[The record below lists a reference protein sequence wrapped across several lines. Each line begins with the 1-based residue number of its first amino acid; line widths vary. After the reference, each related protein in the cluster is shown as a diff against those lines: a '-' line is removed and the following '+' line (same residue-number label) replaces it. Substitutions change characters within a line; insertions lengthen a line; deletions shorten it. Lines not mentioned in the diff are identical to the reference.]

1 MEPDQSGNRFRTLAG
16 AALALLAGAGLVL
29 LFEAA
34 LQLLQFGPPNSLFLE
49 ERRGGQTRFT
59 PNREVAHRFFP
70 HRFRRDFAG
79 GAGFTEPKPANT
91 VRIFVLG
98 ASTVAGFPNPPN
110 TAFPRFLEQ
119 MLADAYPSRR
129 FEVIN
134 CGLTAINSFCLLDF
148 VSEVADYS
156 PDLIVLYAGHNE
168 FVGPYGV
175 TTPFARF
182 GNDWRGIRLYMYLQ
196 RSRIHFGLKELI
208 FRLRSWG
215 KGGEGRE
222 PFGLHLVSRE
232 IGPRDEGYGITGR
245 NFRRN
250 LEEMLA
256 LAERHA
262 VPVALST
269 LVSNLKDFHPLRSQC
284 DGSGLSDR
292 IDALAAGG
300 NLEEA
305 AAAADRALESHPDCA
320 DLHFQLGRV
329 RYLQGRY
336 RQAAGAFAS
345 ARDLDRMPFR
355 APSSF
360 NEVILELAGGS
371 GGRVLLNDAAKAFA
385 AASPEGIVGNE
396 LITEYLHPTVYG
408 HFLIARTLVEALA
421 ESPVSAPWGRSRER
435 PLAEF
440 ERYARRLGYSLR
452 DQVFTRNY
460 LVRFLARLPYREPPA
475 LLRRQIASLVREQ
488 ALQIP
493 RLDPASRRILAERGE
508 IAFLRSMADSLLPG
522 EAEALRPLLE

>member
-1 MEPDQSGNRFRTLAG
+1 MGPDQSQNRLRSLG
-16 AALALLAGAGLVL
+16 GIALALLGGAGLVL
-29 LFEAA
+29 LLESA
-34 LQLLQFGPPNSLFLE
+34 LQLFQLGPPNRLFLE
-49 ERRGGQTRFT
+49 ERRGRETRYT

-79 GAGFTEPKPANT
+79 SADFTEPKPANA
-91 VRIFVLG
+91 VRVFVLG

-119 MLADAYPSRR
+119 MLADVYPARR

-148 VSEVADYS
+148 VGEVAGYS
-156 PDLIVLYAGHNE
+156 PDLIVVYAGHNE

-182 GNDWRGIRLYMYLQ
+182 GNDWRGIRLYMFLQ
-196 RSRIHFGLKELI
+196 RSRIHYGLKELI
-208 FRLRSWG
+208 FRLRFRG
-215 KGGEGRE
+215 RDGAARE

-232 IGPRDEGYGITGR
+232 IGPLDDGYETTRR

-256 LAERHA
+256 LAEERA

-269 LVSNLKDFHPLRSQC
+269 LVANLKDFHPLRSRC

-292 IDALAAGG
+292 VEGLASEG

-305 AAAADRALESHPDCA
+305 AAAADRALERNPDCA

-329 RYLQGRY
+329 RYLQGKY
-336 RQAAGAFAS
+336 PQAAAAFAS

-355 APSSF
+355 APASF
-360 NEVILELAGGS
+360 NEVILDLAQEGG
-371 GGRVLLNDAAKAFA
+371 GQVVLNDVEKGFA
-385 AASPEGIVGNE
+385 AASPQGIVGNE

-408 HFLIARTLVEALA
+408 HFLIARTLMEALA
-421 ESPVSAPWGRSRER
+421 ESPVSRPWGQRRASH
-435 PLAEF
+435 LADY

-460 LVRFLARLPYREPPA
+460 LIRFLSQLPYREAPA
-475 LLRRQIASLVREQ
+475 SLRRHVASLVREQ
-488 ALQIP
+488 ALQVP
-493 RLDPASRRILAERGE
+493 RLDPAARRVFTGRGE
-508 IAFLRSMADSLLPG
+508 VAFLRSMVDSLLPG
-522 EAEALRPLLE
+522 ERESLMPLLK

>member
-1 MEPDQSGNRFRTLAG
+1 MEPDQSAKRLHSLVG
-16 AALALLAGAGLVL
+16 AALALLAGVGLVL
-29 LFEAA
+29 LLEAA
-34 LQLLQFGPPNSLFLE
+34 LQLLQLGPSNRLFLE
-49 ERRGGQTRFT
+49 ERRGPETRYT

-70 HRFRRDFAG
+70 HRFRRDFAS

-110 TAFPRFLEQ
+110 TAFPRFLGQ
-119 MLADAYPSRR
+119 MLTDVYPARR

-148 VSEVADYS
+148 VEEVACYS
-156 PDLIVLYAGHNE
+156 PDLIVIYAGHNE

-175 TTPFARF
+175 TTPFAKF
-182 GNDWRGIRLYMYLQ
+182 GNDRRGIRLYMYLQ
-196 RSRIHFGLKELI
+196 RSRIHYGLKELI

-215 KGGEGRE
+215 TGGAARE
-222 PFGLHLVSRE
+222 PFGLHLVARE
-232 IGPRDEGYGITGR
+232 IGPQDRGYETTRR

-256 LAERHA
+256 LAEKQA
-262 VPVALST
+262 VPVVLST

-292 IDALAAGG
+292 IEGLASEGS
-300 NLEEA
+300 LEKA
-305 AAAADRALESHPDCA
+305 AAAADLALENNPECA

-329 RYLQGRY
+329 RYLQGHY
-336 RQAAGAFAS
+336 PQAAEAFTS
-345 ARDLDRMPFR
+345 ARDFDRMRFR
-355 APSSF
+355 APASF
-360 NEVILELAGGS
+360 NEVILDLTEES
-371 GGRVLLNDAAKAFA
+371 GGRVLLNDIEKAFA
-385 AASPEGIVGNE
+385 AASPEGIAGNE

-408 HFLIARTLVEALA
+408 HFLIARTLMGALA
-421 ESPVSAPWGRSRER
+421 ENPVSSAWGRRRER
-435 PLAEF
+435 GLADY

-460 LVRFLARLPYREPPA
+460 LIRFLTQLPYREPPA
-475 LLRRQIASLVREQ
+475 SLRRHMASLVREQ
-488 ALQIP
+488 VLQIP
-493 RLDPASRRILAERGE
+493 RLDPAARRVFSERGE
-508 IAFLRSMADSLLPG
+508 IAFLRSMVDSLLP
-522 EAEALRPLLE
+522 EDRSALGRLLQ